1 MTLSAIPIVA
11 MTAAMRKFG
20 SSNGFGDLMIVVA
33 GYFSVIGGREI
44 SHWSIMIWRPLPL
57 SVVRGVARSRYSS
70 INLTCRIPSSH
81 LRLYRLSTAEI
92 LYWMPDHPSV
102 LQSFV
107 WQQYDKP
114 PEFPELHRFL
124 GFWKDNID
132 ATLHSRQWAEMPGIP
147 QPMRF

>member
-1 MTLSAIPIVA
+1 MSIFRMAERLSGRWPDCQ
-11 MTAAMRKFG
+11 
-20 SSNGFGDLMIVVA
+20 GFCGVRD
-33 GYFSVIGGREI
+33 FDD
-44 SHWSIMIWRPLPL
+44 PQ
-57 SVVRGVARSRYSS
+57 VRGVARSRYSS

-81 LRLYRLSTAEI
+81 LRLYRLSTAKI

-114 PEFPELHRFL
+114 PEFPVLHRFL

>member
-1 MTLSAIPIVA
+1 MRRRIRRDRKAIE
-11 MTAAMRKFG
+11 MQL
-20 SSNGFGDLMIVVA
+20 NG
-33 GYFSVIGGREI
+33 
-44 SHWSIMIWRPLPL
+44 
-57 SVVRGVARSRYSS
+57 
-70 INLTCRIPSSH
+70 
-81 LRLYRLSTAEI
+81 YRLSTAEI

-132 ATLHSRQWAEMPGIP
+132 ATLHTVRVACADAIMAPSIRNAQAVYQIH
-147 QPMRF
+147 

>member
-1 MTLSAIPIVA
+1 MKNLINPFACLALLALFSAPLAAQKVYVDWDRDANFTQYKTYAWLPTEDTSVA
-11 MTAAMRKFG
+11 DTDPLMHSRMR
-20 SSNGFGDLMIVVA
+20 NAIEMQL
-33 GYFSVIGGREI
+33 
-44 SHWSIMIWRPLPL
+44 
-57 SVVRGVARSRYSS
+57 RG
-70 INLTCRIPSSH
+70 
-81 LRLYRLSTAEI
+81 YRLSTAEI

-124 GFWKDNID
+124 GFWKANID

>member
-1 MTLSAIPIVA
+1 MRRRIRPDRKAIE
-11 MTAAMRKFG
+11 MQL
-20 SSNGFGDLMIVVA
+20 NG
-33 GYFSVIGGREI
+33 Y
-44 SHWSIMIWRPLPL
+44 W
-57 SVVRGVARSRYSS
+57 
-70 INLTCRIPSSH
+70 
-81 LRLYRLSTAEI
+81 LSTAEI

-132 ATLHSRQWAEMPGIP
+132 ATLHTVRVACADAIKVPSIRNAQAVYQIH
-147 QPMRF
+147 

>member
-1 MTLSAIPIVA
+1 MRRRIRRDRKAIE
-11 MTAAMRKFG
+11 MQL
-20 SSNGFGDLMIVVA
+20 NG
-33 GYFSVIGGREI
+33 
-44 SHWSIMIWRPLPL
+44 
-57 SVVRGVARSRYSS
+57 
-70 INLTCRIPSSH
+70 
-81 LRLYRLSTAEI
+81 YRLSTAEI

-132 ATLHSRQWAEMPGIP
+132 ATLHTVRVACADAIKSPSIRNAEAVYQIH
-147 QPMRF
+147 